1 MAAPGRVRRRDSGPP
16 LATQRGVFVIAD
28 ISGYTGYVVH
38 SPLEQAEDVV
48 ADVTVTVSK
57 HLSHVLRVNK
67 LEGDAIFAYAPERGA
82 DASAILD
89 AVEQCY
95 FAFRSRLEGIER
107 STSCTCAACRK
118 AAELNL
124 KFVLHAGE
132 YVSRRGAHGEELTGR
147 DVIVA
152 HRLLKNG
159 VAEACGLNGY
169 AMVTEG
175 FAGAFGLDT
184 AALGMRPHVE
194 SYSDVGELRVFVSDL
209 ERRYAEERD
218 RRRVVVDEQ
227 DAAFA
232 LEQAVP
238 APPSVAWEFLT
249 APDRRLLWQGTK
261 IEEVQ
266 AGGRRSTGTWS
277 VCVDGRTRIYEE
289 ILDWRPF
296 TYFTESRTS
305 GRARYVL
312 TTSLEPNGDGGT
324 LVRVRGR
331 GSGRL
336 GALSRV
342 RLVRRLRAE
351 LRRLGTVL
359 QSADD
364 QEGRGDAGRRV
375 VAGQHQGA

>member
-1 MAAPGRVRRRDSGPP
+1 MTEMAAPERLRRRESAPP
-16 LATQRGVFVIAD
+16 LTAQRGVFVIAD

-48 ADVTVTVSK
+48 ADVTGTVSR
-57 HLSHVLRVNK
+57 HLGQVLRVNK

-132 YVSRRGAHGEELTGR
+132 YVSRDGARGEELTGR

-152 HRLLKNG
+152 HRLLKNA
-159 VAEACGLNGY
+159 VAETYGLSGY
-169 AMVTEG
+169 AILTDG
-175 FAGAFGLDT
+175 FAEAFRLDT
-184 AALGMRPHVE
+184 AALAMRPHVE
-194 SYSDVGELRVFVSDL
+194 SYSDVGELHVFVSDL

-218 RRRVVVDEQ
+218 RRRVVVEEH
-227 DAAFA
+227 DATFA
-232 LEQAVP
+232 LEQTVP
-238 APPSVAWEFLT
+238 APPSLAWEFLT
-249 APDRRLLWQGTK
+249 EPDRRLLWQGAK

-266 AGGRRSTGTWS
+266 AGGRRATGTWS

-305 GRARYVL
+305 GSARYVL
-312 TTSLEPNGDGGT
+312 TTSLEPNGDSGT

-336 GALSRV
+336 GALSRI

-351 LRRLGTVL
+351 LRRLETAL
-359 QSADD
+359 QSSD
-364 QEGRGDAGRRV
+364 
-375 VAGQHQGA
+375 